1 MMFYQNTKMSLFV
14 LVMKNEY
21 LHQRTFQAYGARNL
35 IFRIQDIVKLSK
47 YFIIY
52 NKLSALKEFLLDNI

>member
-1 MMFYQNTKMSLFV
+1 MFCQNTRMSLFV

-21 LHQRTFQAYGARNL
+21 LHQRTFQAYEARNL

-52 NKLSALKEFLLDNI
+52 KLSASKEFLLDNI